1 MATIPIITNASDLI
15 RRLTAALMQYPR
27 QSDAK
32 PDVLGQFCKFFTPTV
47 QQSKQLSV
55 AGVATRGIDQVHLF
69 FSSGGFKINRLEF
82 DKFFGTEDMDVQSRY
97 TGPFIPCAAG
107 GDSIGYGS
115 PSGATGTLGCIV
127 TDVAKGRYL
136 LGCNHVFANLNVG
149 KIPNHMDAAVAKPD
163 PKVPVSTVVGGGI
176 GVVGGTHPGAAYN
189 IPVKKFGKASLLTQ
203 ADLIFDDMSFV
214 MSYGSGSALFVKQY
228 GIVEAMGGIFAQN
241 GDSGSLVVSLKNE
254 AVGLLFCVASK
265 GNVAVA
271 SPIDTILTRF
281 GVSF

>member
-47 QQSKQLSV
+47 QQSKQLPV

-149 KIPNHMDAAVAKPD
+149 KIGDELWQPGSSD
-163 PKVPVSTVVGGGI
+163 
-176 GVVGGTHPGAAYN
+176 GGTSTDRVGVLHDVEAIHMGGYPKPHGCGR
-189 IPVKKFGKASLLTQ
+189 GKARSKGTRE
-203 ADLIFDDMSFV
+203 
-214 MSYGSGSALFVKQY
+214 YGSWVRNRCCWRNPSRCGVQY
-228 GIVEAMGGIFAQN
+228 SREEVW
-241 GDSGSLVVSLKNE
+241 
-254 AVGLLFCVASK
+254 
-265 GNVAVA
+265 
-271 SPIDTILTRF
+271 
-281 GVSF
+281 

>member
-149 KIPNHMDAAVAKPD
+149 KIGDELWQPGSSD
-163 PKVPVSTVVGGGI
+163 
-176 GVVGGTHPGAAYN
+176 GGTSTDRVGVLHDVEAIHMGVYPKPHGCGR
-189 IPVKKFGKASLLTQ
+189 GKARSKGTRE
-203 ADLIFDDMSFV
+203 
-214 MSYGSGSALFVKQY
+214 YGSWGRNRCCWRNPSRCGVQY
-228 GIVEAMGGIFAQN
+228 SREEVW
-241 GDSGSLVVSLKNE
+241 
-254 AVGLLFCVASK
+254 
-265 GNVAVA
+265 
-271 SPIDTILTRF
+271 
-281 GVSF
+281 